1 MRIMTQRKRR
11 SGTLVPFLVV
21 LAVLTGCQAGPTEV
35 QDAQNIEE
43 QHRDAEQG
51 DAPAQALSDNS
62 AEEQQQA
69 EVAPPPA
76 KPPSANPAVV
86 SADTWTDGDWP
97 LTIDGGVLTCTSGA
111 VFITDQD
118 GEMWPLNGKARSNHA
133 RFGANPATEPIWRVD
148 QKLMDAFPDSG
159 ATFRVGIGPLIKRG
173 LSLCD

>member
-43 QHRDAEQG
+43 QNRDAEQG

-97 LTIDGGVLTCTSGA
+97 LTIDGGFLLAHLGPCSLQTRT
-111 VFITDQD
+111 
-118 GEMWPLNGKARSNHA
+118 ARCG
-133 RFGANPATEPIWRVD
+133 R
-148 QKLMDAFPDSG
+148 
-159 ATFRVGIGPLIKRG
+159 
-173 LSLCD
+173 